1 MKKIISVGLVVF
13 VFSVAPLVADY
24 YIQQKVHTDAFEV
37 MGQSQPAKDEIVHL
51 WLGDNRMAM
60 VSNETS
66 SIINVKDQ
74 VMYMI
79 NNADKTYI
87 EMTLPLDM
95 SKYLPPMMQ
104 QMMGNITVTVTPTG
118 ETQTINNWNCTGYD
132 VNMKIMMMD
141 MNMKWWATKEVPF
154 DWKSYMDTMYSHM
167 TQATMQL
174 SQEALDEFKK
184 IEGWQI
190 KTEMSM
196 NMMGAEMNTTTEA
209 VEISEKTPPE
219 GTYTVPAGYTKKE
232 KFTMQDL
239 QKR

>member
-1 MKKIISVGLVVF
+1 MKKTVSIGLVVF
-13 VFSVAPLVADY
+13 FFSVAPLVADY
-24 YIQQKVHTDAFEV
+24 YIQQKAHTGAFEV
-37 MGQSQPAKDEIVHL
+37 MGQSQPAKDEVMHL
-51 WLGDNRMAM
+51 WLGDNKMAM
-60 VSNETS
+60 ISNETS
-66 SIINVKDQ
+66 SIINTKDQ

-87 EMTLPLDM
+87 EMELPLDM
-95 SKYLPPMMQ
+95 SKYLPSEIQ
-104 QMMGNITVTVTPTG
+104 QMMGNIAVTVTPTG
-118 ETQTINNWNCTGYD
+118 ETQTINNWNCSGYD

-141 MNMKWWATKEVPF
+141 MNMKWWASTEVPF
-154 DWKSYMDTMYSHM
+154 DWKTYSENMYSHM

-196 NMMGAEMNTTTEA
+196 DMMGAQMNTTTEV

-219 GTYTVPAGYTKKE
+219 GTYTVPEGYTKKD